1 MFQAKARAD
10 ILKEVVN
17 VVSTLVDEAKFSM
30 NSDGLTLKAV
40 DPAHIA
46 MVDLSLG
53 KDAFEEFK
61 ADEVEI
67 GIDIDKL
74 SQFLKL
80 ARSDDI
86 IDVKHDE
93 DKRRL
98 NIAVGDITR
107 RMSLIDTT
115 GMSDPKVPSLNL
127 PVTLTV
133 KVDDLVQGIKASETV
148 SDHIALV
155 ASPEGFEMTCEGDMD
170 QVNWKKSKKDMESLE
185 APSSVRSLFPLEYFS
200 NMLRAVP
207 SGSVVTMH
215 LGNDYPV
222 RVEFKI
228 AGGKGEV
235 RYLLAPRI
243 ESGD

>member
-10 ILKEVVN
+10 TLKEVVN
-17 VVSTLVDEAKFSM
+17 VISTLVDEAKFTV
-30 NSDGLTLKAV
+30 NAEGLTIRAV

-46 MVDLSLG
+46 MVDLKLG
-53 KDAFEEFK
+53 KEAFEEFK
-61 ADEVEI
+61 ADESEI
-67 GIDIDKL
+67 GLDIDKL

-80 ARSDDI
+80 ARADDI
-86 IDVKHDE
+86 VDIKHDE

-98 NIAVGDITR
+98 NIVVGDITR

-127 PVTLTV
+127 PAKLTV
-133 KVDDLVQGIKASETV
+133 KVDDLVQGIRASETV
-148 SDHIALV
+148 SDHIALQ
-155 ASPEGFEMTCEGDMD
+155 ASPDNFEMTCEGDLD
-170 QVNWKKSKKDMESLE
+170 HVSWKKAKKDLE
-185 APSSVRSLFPLEYFS
+185 ELNTPSSVRSLFPLEYFA
-200 NMLRAVP
+200 NMLKAVS
-207 SGSVVTMH
+207 SGSSVTMF

-222 RVEFKI
+222 KVEFKI

-235 RYLLAPRI
+235 SYLLAPRI

>member
-17 VVSTLVDEAKFSM
+17 VVSTLVDEAKFSV
-30 NSDGLTLKAV
+30 NADGLTLKAV

-46 MVDLSLG
+46 MVDLTLG
-53 KDAFEEFK
+53 KEAFEEFK

-80 ARSDDI
+80 ARGDDI
-86 IDVKHDE
+86 VDLKHDE
-93 DKRRL
+93 EKRRL
-98 NIAVGDITR
+98 NIMVGDITR

-127 PVTLTV
+127 PAKLTV

-155 ASPEGFEMTCEGDMD
+155 ASPESFEMSCEGDMD
-170 QVNWKKSKKDMESLE
+170 QVDWKKAKKDMVALE
-185 APSSVRSLFPLEYFS
+185 TPSSVRSLFPLEYFS

-207 SGSVVTMH
+207 TGNEVTMQ

-222 RVEFKI
+222 KVEFKI

>member
-30 NSDGLTLKAV
+30 NAEGLTIKAV

-46 MVDLSLG
+46 MVDLTLG

-86 IDVKHDE
+86 IDLKHDE
-93 DKRRL
+93 EKRRL
-98 NIAVGDITR
+98 NISVGDITR

-115 GMSDPKVPSLNL
+115 GMSDR
-127 PVTLTV
+127 
-133 KVDDLVQGIKASETV
+133 
-148 SDHIALV
+148 
-155 ASPEGFEMTCEGDMD
+155 
-170 QVNWKKSKKDMESLE
+170 KS
-185 APSSVRSLFPLEYFS
+185 
-200 NMLRAVP
+200 RA
-207 SGSVVTMH
+207 
-215 LGNDYPV
+215 
-222 RVEFKI
+222 
-228 AGGKGEV
+228 
-235 RYLLAPRI
+235 
-243 ESGD
+243 

>member
-93 DKRRL
+93 EKRRL

>member
-17 VVSTLVDEAKFSM
+17 VVSTLVDEAKFIV
-30 NSDGLTLKAV
+30 NANGLSIRAV

-46 MVDLSLG
+46 MVDLTLG
-53 KDAFEEFK
+53 KEAFEEFK
-61 ADEVEI
+61 ADESEI
-67 GIDIDKL
+67 GLDIDKL

-80 ARSDDI
+80 AKSDEI
-86 IDVKHDE
+86 VSLTHDE

-98 NIAVGDITR
+98 NIVVGDITR

-127 PVTLTV
+127 PAKVSL

-155 ASPEGFEMTCEGDMD
+155 ATPESFEMTCEGDMD
-170 QVNWKKSKKDMESLE
+170 QVQWMKAKKDLESLE
-185 APSSVRSLFPLEYFS
+185 CPSSVRSLFPLEYFA
-200 NMLRAVP
+200 NMLKAV
-207 SGSVVTMH
+207 SAGSSVSMN

-222 RVEFKI
+222 KVEFKI
-228 AGGKGEV
+228 AGGKGDV

>member
-10 ILKEVVN
+10 VLKEVVN
-17 VVSTLVDEAKFSM
+17 VISTLVDEAKFTV
-30 NSDGLTLKAV
+30 NADGLTIRAV

-46 MVDLSLG
+46 MVDLTLS

-61 ADEVEI
+61 ADETEI
-67 GIDIDKL
+67 GLDIDKL

-80 ARSDDI
+80 AHGNEIVDL
-86 IDVKHDE
+86 KHDE

-98 NIAVGDITR
+98 NIVIGDITR

-115 GMSDPKVPSLNL
+115 GMSDPKVPNLNL
-127 PVTLTV
+127 PATVTL

-170 QVNWKKSKKDMESLE
+170 QVQWKKAKKDLESLE
-185 APSSVRSLFPLEYFS
+185 SPSSVRSLFPLEYFA
-200 NMLRAVP
+200 NMLRAV
-207 SGSVVTMH
+207 SAGVSVTMH

-222 RVEFKI
+222 KVEFKI
-228 AGGKGEV
+228 AEGKGEV

>member
-10 ILKEVVN
+10 VLKEVVN
-17 VVSTLVDEAKFSM
+17 VVSTLVDEAKFTVS
-30 NSDGLTLKAV
+30 SDGLMIRAV

-46 MVDLSLG
+46 MVDLKLS
-53 KDAFEEFK
+53 KEAFDEFK
-61 ADEVEI
+61 AEEAEI
-67 GIDIDKL
+67 GLDIDKL

-80 ARSDDI
+80 AKGEDMVDL
-86 IDVKHDE
+86 KHDE
-93 DKRRL
+93 DKRRM
-98 NIAVGDITR
+98 NIVVGDITR

-127 PVTLTV
+127 PAKVSL
-133 KVDDLVQGIKASETV
+133 KVDELVQGIKASETV

-170 QVNWKKSKKDMESLE
+170 QVQWKKAKKDLLALD

-200 NMLRAVP
+200 NMLKAVP
-207 SGSVVTMH
+207 SGSEVSMQ

-222 RVEFKI
+222 KVEFNI

>member
-17 VVSTLVDEAKFSM
+17 VVSTLVDEAKFCV
-30 NSDGLTLKAV
+30 NAEGLTLKAV

-46 MVDLSLG
+46 MVDLTLG

-80 ARSDDI
+80 AKSDDI
-86 IDVKHDE
+86 IDLKHDE
-93 DKRRL
+93 EKRRL
-98 NIAVGDITR
+98 NISVGDITR

-127 PVTLTV
+127 PATLTV
-133 KVDDLVQGIKASETV
+133 KVDDLVQGIRASETV

-170 QVNWKKSKKDMESLE
+170 QVNWKKAKKDMESLE
-185 APSSVRSLFPLEYFS
+185 APSSVRSLFPLEYFA
-200 NMLRAVP
+200 NMLKAVP
-207 SGSVVTMH
+207 SGGLATMH

-228 AGGKGEV
+228 AGGKGDV

>member
-10 ILKEVVN
+10 TLKEVVN
-17 VVSTLVDEAKFSM
+17 VVSTLVDEVKFSVT
-30 NSDGLTLKAV
+30 SEGLVLRAV

-46 MVDLSLG
+46 MVDMSIS

-61 ADEVEI
+61 ADETEI

-80 ARSDDI
+80 ARGDDV
-86 IDVKHDE
+86 IDLKHDE

-98 NIAVGDITR
+98 NIVVGDITR

-115 GMSDPKVPSLNL
+115 GMSDPKVPNL
-127 PVTLTV
+127 ELPAKLTV
-133 KVDDLVQGIKASETV
+133 NVDDLVQGIKASETV
-148 SDHIALV
+148 SDHIALI
-155 ASPEGFEMTCEGDMD
+155 ATPESFEMTCEGDMD
-170 QVNWKKSKKDMESLE
+170 QVNWRKAKKDMESLE
-185 APSSVRSLFPLEYFS
+185 TPSSVRSLFPLEYFS
-200 NMLRAVP
+200 NMLKAVP
-207 SGSVVTMH
+207 SGSAVTMH

-228 AGGKGEV
+228 ANGKGEV

>member
-17 VVSTLVDEAKFSM
+17 VVSTLVDEAKFSI
-30 NSDGLTLKAV
+30 NAEGLVLRAV

-53 KDAFEEFK
+53 KEAFEEFK
-61 ADEVEI
+61 ADETEI
-67 GIDIDKL
+67 GLDIDKL

-80 ARSDDI
+80 ARGDDVV
-86 IDVKHDE
+86 DLKHDE

-98 NIAVGDITR
+98 NIAVGDVTR

-115 GMSDPKVPSLNL
+115 GMSDPKVPNL
-127 PVTLTV
+127 ELPAKVTV

-148 SDHIALV
+148 SDHIALT
-155 ASPEGFEMTCEGDMD
+155 ASPDAFEMTCEGDMD
-170 QVNWKKSKKDMESLE
+170 QVNWKKAKKDMEVLE
-185 APSSVRSLFPLEYFS
+185 TPSSVRSLFPLEYFS

-207 SGSVVTMH
+207 SGSQVTMH

>member
-17 VVSTLVDEAKFSM
+17 VVSTLVDEAKFSI
-30 NSDGLTLKAV
+30 SADGLTLRAV

-46 MVDLSLG
+46 MVDLTLG

-61 ADEVEI
+61 ADEAEI
-67 GIDIDKL
+67 GLDIDKL

-80 ARSDDI
+80 ARGDDVV
-86 IDVKHDE
+86 DMKHDE

-98 NIAVGDITR
+98 NIAVGDVTR

-115 GMSDPKVPSLNL
+115 GMSDPKVPNL
-127 PVTLTV
+127 ELPAKLTV
-133 KVDDLVQGIKASETV
+133 KVDDLIQGIKASETV

-155 ASPEGFEMTCEGDMD
+155 ASPDAFEMTCEGDMD
-170 QVNWKKSKKDMESLE
+170 QVNWKKVKKDMESLE
-185 APSSVRSLFPLEYFS
+185 TPSSVRSLFPLEYFS

-207 SGSVVTMH
+207 SGSLVTMH

>member
-10 ILKEVVN
+10 VLKEVVN
-17 VVSTLVDEAKFSM
+17 VVSTLVDEAKFIVS
-30 NSDGLTLKAV
+30 SDGLMIRAV

-46 MVDLSLG
+46 MVDLKLS
-53 KDAFEEFK
+53 KEAFEEFK
-61 ADEVEI
+61 ADDAEI
-67 GIDIDKL
+67 GLDIDKL

-80 ARSDDI
+80 AKGDDHV
-86 IDVKHDE
+86 DLKHDE
-93 DKRRL
+93 DKRRM
-98 NIAVGDITR
+98 NISVGDITR

-127 PVTLTV
+127 PAKVSL
-133 KVDDLVQGIKASETV
+133 KVDELVQGIKASETV

-170 QVNWKKSKKDMESLE
+170 QVQWKKAKKDLVSLE

-200 NMLRAVP
+200 NMLKAVP
-207 SGSVVTMH
+207 AGSEVSMQ

-222 RVEFKI
+222 KVEFNI

>member
-1 MFQAKARAD
+1 MFQARARAE

-17 VVSTLVDEAKFSM
+17 VVSTLVDEAKFSV
-30 NSDGLTLKAV
+30 NAEGLTLKAV

-46 MVDLSLG
+46 MVDLTLG

-61 ADEVEI
+61 ADEAEI

-74 SQFLKL
+74 NQFLKL
-80 ARSDDI
+80 ARGDDI
-86 IDVKHDE
+86 VDLKHDE

-98 NIAVGDITR
+98 NIVVGDITR

-127 PVTLTV
+127 PATVTV
-133 KVDDLVQGIKASETV
+133 KADDLVHGIKASESV

-155 ASPEGFEMTCEGDMD
+155 ASPEGFEMSCEGDMD
-170 QVNWKKSKKDMESLE
+170 QVNWRKAKKDLEALE

-200 NMLRAVP
+200 NMLK
-207 SGSVVTMH
+207 SVSPGNSVTLH

-222 RVEFKI
+222 KMEFKI
-228 AGGKGEV
+228 AKGKGEV

>member
-30 NSDGLTLKAV
+30 NAEGLTIKAV

-46 MVDLSLG
+46 MVDLTLG

-61 ADEVEI
+61 ADDVEI

-86 IDVKHDE
+86 IDLKHDE
-93 DKRRL
+93 EKRRL
-98 NIAVGDITR
+98 NISVGDITR

-127 PVTLTV
+127 PATLTV

-170 QVNWKKSKKDMESLE
+170 QVTWKKS
-185 APSSVRSLFPLEYFS
+185 
-200 NMLRAVP
+200 
-207 SGSVVTMH
+207 
-215 LGNDYPV
+215 
-222 RVEFKI
+222 
-228 AGGKGEV
+228 
-235 RYLLAPRI
+235 
-243 ESGD
+243 

>member
-30 NSDGLTLKAV
+30 NSDGLTIKAV

-148 SDHIALV
+148 SDHIALI

-207 SGSVVTMH
+207 SGSLVTMH

>member
-10 ILKEVVN
+10 VLKEVVN
-17 VVSTLVDEAKFSM
+17 VVSTLVDEAKFTM
-30 NSDGLTLKAV
+30 NADGLTIRAV

-61 ADEVEI
+61 ADEGEI
-67 GIDIDKL
+67 GLDIDKL

-80 ARSDDI
+80 AHSNEIVDL
-86 IDVKHDE
+86 KHDE
-93 DKRRL
+93 EKRRL
-98 NIAVGDITR
+98 NIVIGDITR

-115 GMSDPKVPSLNL
+115 GMSDPKVPNLNL
-127 PVTLTV
+127 PATVTL

-155 ASPEGFEMTCEGDMD
+155 ASSESFEMTCEGDMD
-170 QVNWKKSKKDMESLE
+170 QVQWKKSKKDLESLE
-185 APSSVRSLFPLEYFS
+185 SPSSVRSLFPLEYFA
-200 NMLRAVP
+200 NMLKAV
-207 SGSVVTMH
+207 SAGVSVTMH

-222 RVEFKI
+222 KVEFKI
-228 AGGKGEV
+228 AGGKGDV

>member
-1 MFQAKARAD
+1 MFQARARAE

-17 VVSTLVDEAKFSM
+17 VVSTLVDEAKFTVGP
-30 NSDGLTLKAV
+30 NGLTLRAV

-46 MVDLSLG
+46 MVDLTLG

-61 ADEVEI
+61 ADDAEI

-86 IDVKHDE
+86 VDIKHDE

-98 NIAVGDITR
+98 NIVVGDVTR

-115 GMSDPKVPSLNL
+115 GMSDPKVPNLNL
-127 PVTLTV
+127 PATV
-133 KVDDLVQGIKASETV
+133 IVKGEDLVQGIKASESV
-148 SDHIALV
+148 SDHIALI
-155 ASPEGFEMTCEGDMD
+155 ASPEAFEMSCEGDMD
-170 QVNWKKSKKDMESLE
+170 QVNWRKAKKDLGGLE
-185 APSSVRSLFPLEYFS
+185 TESSVRSLFPLEYFA
-200 NMLRAVP
+200 NMLRSV
-207 SGSVVTMH
+207 SGGNMVTMH

-222 RVEFKI
+222 KMEFQI

>member
-10 ILKEVVN
+10 VLKEVMN
-17 VVSTLVDEAKFSM
+17 VVSTLVDEAKFTV
-30 NSDGLTLKAV
+30 NADGLTIRAV

-46 MVDLSLG
+46 MVDLNLS
-53 KDAFEEFK
+53 KEAFDEFK
-61 ADEVEI
+61 ADDSEI
-67 GIDIDKL
+67 GLDIDKL

-80 ARSDDI
+80 AHSNETVDL
-86 IDVKHDE
+86 KHDE
-93 DKRRL
+93 EKRRL
-98 NIAVGDITR
+98 NIVIGDITR

-115 GMSDPKVPSLNL
+115 GMSDPKVPNLNL
-127 PVTLTV
+127 PASVTL

-155 ASPEGFEMTCEGDMD
+155 ASPESFEMTCEGDMD
-170 QVNWKKSKKDMESLE
+170 QVQWRKAKKDLESLE
-185 APSSVRSLFPLEYFS
+185 SPSSVRSLFPLEYFS
-200 NMLRAVP
+200 NMLRAV
-207 SGSVVTMH
+207 SAGVAVTMH

-222 RVEFKI
+222 KVEFKI
-228 AGGKGEV
+228 AGGKGDV

>member
-17 VVSTLVDEAKFSM
+17 VVSTLVDEAKFFV
-30 NSDGLTLKAV
+30 NSDGLGLRAV

-53 KDAFEEFK
+53 KEAFEEFK
-61 ADEVEI
+61 ADEAEI

-80 ARSDDI
+80 AKSDDI
-86 IDVKHDE
+86 VDLKHDE
-93 DKRRL
+93 EKRRL
-98 NIAVGDITR
+98 NIVVGDITR

-115 GMSDPKVPSLNL
+115 GMSDPKVPTLNL
-127 PVTLTV
+127 PAKLTV
-133 KVDDLVQGIKASETV
+133 KVDALVQGIRASEAV
-148 SDHIALV
+148 SDHIALI

-170 QVNWKKSKKDMESLE
+170 QVNWRKAKKDMEFLE

-200 NMLRAVP
+200 NMIKAVP
-207 SGSVVTMH
+207 SGSSVTMH

-228 AGGKGEV
+228 AGGKGDV

>member
-17 VVSTLVDEAKFSM
+17 VVSTLVDEAKFTV
-30 NSDGLTLKAV
+30 NGDGLTIRAV

-46 MVDLSLG
+46 MVDLKLN
-53 KDAFEEFK
+53 KEAFDEFK
-61 ADEVEI
+61 AEDAEI
-67 GIDIDKL
+67 GLDIDKL

-80 ARSDDI
+80 ARADDSVDI
-86 IDVKHDE
+86 KHDE

-98 NIAVGDITR
+98 TIVVGDITR

-127 PVTLTV
+127 PAKVTLRI
-133 KVDDLVQGIKASETV
+133 DDLVQGIKASETV
-148 SDHIALV
+148 SDHLALV
-155 ASPEGFEMTCEGDMD
+155 VSPEGFEMTCEGDLD
-170 QVNWKKSKKDMESLE
+170 QVQWKKLKKDLAELE
-185 APSSVRSLFPLEYFS
+185 APSTVRSLFPLEYFA

-207 SGSVVTMH
+207 SGSDVTMH

-222 RVEFKI
+222 KVEFKI

>member
-1 MFQAKARAD
+1 MFQAKARAE

-17 VVSTLVDEAKFSM
+17 VVSTLVDEAKFTVNPS
-30 NSDGLTLKAV
+30 GLTLRAV

-46 MVDLSLG
+46 MVDLTLS

-61 ADEVEI
+61 ADEAEI

-74 SQFLKL
+74 NQFLKL
-80 ARSDDI
+80 ARADDI
-86 IDVKHDE
+86 VDLKHDE
-93 DKRRL
+93 EKRRL
-98 NIAVGDITR
+98 NIVVGDITR

-127 PVTLTV
+127 PA
-133 KVDDLVQGIKASETV
+133 KVVVRGDDLAQGIKASEAV
-148 SDHIALV
+148 SDHIALIV
-155 ASPEGFEMTCEGDMD
+155 SAEAFEMNCEGDMD
-170 QVNWKKSKKDMESLE
+170 QVNWRKAKKDLVSLE
-185 APSSVRSLFPLEYFS
+185 TTGSVRSLFPLEYFS
-200 NMLRAVP
+200 NMLRSV
-207 SGSVVTMH
+207 SGGNNVTMH

-222 RVEFKI
+222 RMEFSI